1 MKARPVLVTV
11 VVGACAFAAVWFGA
25 SRMGQLPEAAPGA
38 RPRIVSLSPAIT
50 ETLFELGAGDSIV
63 GVTLRSDYP
72 PEAAKLPRVGAGTN
86 PDLEKIVMLKPTMIL
101 GEVTLRLS
109 EATLAPLAPTHLLR
123 WLTASEIVRGVRE
136 IGALVDRRPQAEE
149 LAGRMERRLQAAPA
163 ADAPRVLM
171 LFADQP
177 GRLGPIYF
185 AKPGSLHDTLLSA
198 AGARNAVQ
206 GTVRG
211 EPTLSL
217 EEILRLDPDAI
228 VILVGSNELSA
239 ETRDRF
245 LADFRS
251 LPSLRAVRNDRV
263 RVLHGDILF
272 VTGPRVLAVIDRV
285 ASALADMGLGGGAN
299 GQTRLQGRP

>member
-1 MKARPVLVTV
+1 MKARPALVTV
-11 VVGACAFAAVWFGA
+11 LVGACVFVAVWLGA
-25 SRMGQLPEAAPGA
+25 SRMGLKPEATPGA
-38 RPRIVSLSPAIT
+38 QLRIVSLSPAIT
-50 ETLFELGAGDSIV
+50 ETLFELGVGDSVV
-63 GVTLRSDYP
+63 GVPLRSDYP
-72 PEAAKLPRVGAGTN
+72 PEVAKLPRVGAGTN
-86 PDLEKIVMLKPTMIL
+86 PDLEKIVMLRPTMIL

-149 LAGRMERRLQAAPA
+149 LAGRMERRLHAAPA

-185 AKPGSLHDTLLSA
+185 AKPESLHDTLLHA

-206 GTVRG
+206 GAVRG

-245 LADFRS
+245 IADFRA
-251 LPSLRAVRNDRV
+251 LPSLRAVRHDRV

-285 ASALADMGLGGGAN
+285 ASALADMGLRGGA
-299 GQTRLQGRP
+299 P